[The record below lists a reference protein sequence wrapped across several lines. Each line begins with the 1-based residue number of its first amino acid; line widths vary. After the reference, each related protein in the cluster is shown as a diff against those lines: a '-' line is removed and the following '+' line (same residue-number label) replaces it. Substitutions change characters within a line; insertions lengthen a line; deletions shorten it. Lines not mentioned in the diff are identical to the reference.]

1 MSVLNG
7 FHPSIQFTYE
17 TEPNNRLSFLDVLII
32 RNGQRIETCV
42 YGKPTNTDIYIL
54 WNFLHQSSGN
64 AAPYKNFSLSFVID
78 ILNDHYL
85 TLELKYLRNVLMN
98 TTTIH
103 TGSSH
108 RFLMMSIKYL
118 TNNKD

>member
-1 MSVLNG
+1 MVELENTLVTTLSNHLMSWKRYVSDTNCFLKDDSIEHVMSVLNG

-64 AAPYKNFSLSFVID
+64 AGL
-78 ILNDHYL
+78 
-85 TLELKYLRNVLMN
+85 
-98 TTTIH
+98 
-103 TGSSH
+103 
-108 RFLMMSIKYL
+108 
-118 TNNKD
+118 